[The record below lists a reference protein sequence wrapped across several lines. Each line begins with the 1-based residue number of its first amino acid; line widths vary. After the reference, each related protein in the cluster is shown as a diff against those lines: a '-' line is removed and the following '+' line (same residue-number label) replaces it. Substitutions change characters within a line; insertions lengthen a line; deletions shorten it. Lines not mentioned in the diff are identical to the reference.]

1 MALFPPTTLTRRN
14 KSIGLEWIQLRM
26 STIVMPRKLL
36 IDYQVINLKQESE
49 AFVFGQGRAGADG
62 NEKRYEGRVV
72 KL

>member
-1 MALFPPTTLTRRN
+1 
-14 KSIGLEWIQLRM
+14 M

-36 IDYQVINLKQESE
+36 IDYQVINLKKEPE